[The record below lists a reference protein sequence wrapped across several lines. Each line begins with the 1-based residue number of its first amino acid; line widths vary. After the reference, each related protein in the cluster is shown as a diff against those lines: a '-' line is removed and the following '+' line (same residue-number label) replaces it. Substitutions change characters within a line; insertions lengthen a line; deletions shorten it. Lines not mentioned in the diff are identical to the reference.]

1 MSFTAKRR
9 FPYRFEKNGRL
20 GKIYKLGNGTFK
32 TYFRFAGEAIS
43 NTHAAFES
51 AYKHLDGEF
60 SKLDGDRENTLSL
73 NALNSPVRVYSE
85 LEQLVL
91 REGNGATLREAVSF
105 FLAHHKNKRFEPKIL
120 TECIDTFVLHQRGNN
135 ISPSQIKTLEKHFR
149 RFKKI
154 FGTRKIHEITTLEV
168 TNWLISRRDAKKG
181 RLWSAKTRTSVLGS
195 LVSLSLFA
203 RDTLKA
209 IPDAGKTEFQKVRRP
224 KKDEQGEVEIY
235 TPGEM
240 ENLLLAAVENDV
252 DLIPALIVGGF
263 QGLRPAEFHAEGAK
277 RRPLTWEAFI
287 WNDNILHIT
296 GQKVRSKA
304 NRDIPL
310 HAVTR
315 TWLKPFRGR
324 KGEIWNY
331 KQSHS
336 KKVIALRTKAG
347 VGSIY
352 DGLRH
357 SYASYRIRHLKGN
370 LPQLAQEMGN
380 SPKEIIN
387 SYKRNVT
394 DARADAWFSLKPP
407 PDYSEKI
414 KIALALR

>member
-1 MSFTAKRR
+1 MPPITKRR
-9 FPYRFEKNGRL
+9 FPFRFEKNGRV

-32 TYFRFAGEAIS
+32 TYFRFAGEGIS
-43 NTHAAFES
+43 NTHASFES
-51 AYKHLDGEF
+51 AYKHLEGEF

-73 NALNSPVRVYSE
+73 NVLNSPVRVYSE

-91 REGNGATLREAVSF
+91 RNGATLREAVTF
-105 FLAHHKNKRFEPKIL
+105 FLAHHKNKRFEPRNV
-120 TECIDTFVLHQRGNN
+120 TECAEIFVEHQRRNN

-149 RFKKI
+149 RFNEE
-154 FGTRKIHEITTLEV
+154 FGTRKIHEITALEI
-168 TNWLISRRDAKKG
+168 TNWLISRRDAKKAK
-181 RLWSAKTRTSVLGS
+181 LWSAKTRTSVRGS

-209 IPDAGKTEFQKVRRP
+209 VPDVGKTEFQKVRPP

-240 ENLLLAAVENDV
+240 EKLLLAALENDI
-252 DLIPALIVGGF
+252 DLIPALILGGF

-277 RRPLTWEAFI
+277 RRPVTWEALI
-287 WNDNILHIT
+287 WSDKILHVR

-310 HAVTR
+310 HTATR
-315 TWLKPFRGR
+315 IWLKPFRGQ

-336 KKVIALRTKAG
+336 KKFIALRTKAQ
-347 VGSIY
+347 VRSIY

-394 DARADAWFSLKPP
+394 DAQADAWYSLKPP
-407 PDYSEKI
+407 PDYAEKI
-414 KIALALR
+414 KLALALP